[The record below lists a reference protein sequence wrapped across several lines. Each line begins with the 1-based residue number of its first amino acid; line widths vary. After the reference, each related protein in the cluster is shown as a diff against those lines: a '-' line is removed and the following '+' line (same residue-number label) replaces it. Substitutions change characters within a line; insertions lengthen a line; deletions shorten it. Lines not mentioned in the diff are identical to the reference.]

1 MKKITKQQLQEI
13 SKIATK
19 KILKEEAADCVRD
32 YMAMGYSK
40 SQAYK
45 ECEDYP
51 EEGYGSSRS
60 RYQSSPRKTSYVG
73 ADANAAKIEAIEA
86 VLAVKWNNYLG
97 SILDQLNQGR
107 GLSSKQKMIVKKI
120 LMKSNPESANL
131 FEGILKEGNHAVDYA
146 LGYEDARDGSPKNS
160 NDPWYSAGYE
170 DFLAGIHDQYRA
182 LTQDGM
188 TNPAIKENKF
198 KITKRQLRRI
208 IREEYS
214 LLKRQGLI
222 KEYGL
227 GDEFDAMRNPDVRA
241 QDKTISGSIASVD
254 WIKFHHDPYYDTNQP
269 EWQGNPQKELDAFLD
284 LIISSEL
291 KNVLVGL
298 DMPELYRP
306 AMNEIDYEGI
316 YNSGKTIM
324 SILKHVFPNTNQ
336 SMLTSAL
343 QQWALENT
351 RSGKVLPEQMP

>member
-1 MKKITKQQLQEI
+1 MKKITKRQLQEI
-13 SKIATK
+13 SRIATK

-86 VLAVKWNNYLG
+86 ALAVKWNNYLG

-146 LGYEDARDGSPKNS
+146 LGYEDARDGSSKNS

-198 KITKRQLRRI
+198 KITRRQLKRI
-208 IREEYS
+208 IKEEYS
-214 LLKRQGLI
+214 RLM
-222 KEYGL
+222 EYGL
-227 GDEFDAMRNPDVRA
+227 GDEFDAMRKPSVRA
-241 QDKTISGSIASVD
+241 QDREIPGSIASVD
-254 WIKFHHDPYYDTNQP
+254 WIKFHHDPYYDTNPP
-269 EWQGNPQKELDAFLD
+269 EWLNNPKEELEAFLD
-284 LIISSEL
+284 LVISSDL
-291 KNVLVGL
+291 SNVLDGL
-298 DMPELYRP
+298 GMPELYRP
-306 AMNEIDYEGI
+306 AMDEIDYEGI
-316 YNSGKTIM
+316 FNGGKAIM
-324 SILKHVFPNTNQ
+324 SILQNVFPNTNRDI
-336 SMLTSAL
+336 LDGAL
-343 QQWALENT
+343 QQWAADNT
-351 RSGKVLPEQMP
+351 SSGKIHPEPMS